1 MLWIFSLTTLCLL
14 SQGQSLARSS
24 WLIAIT
30 SGGHT
35 MLSNHNQK
43 DAGITQDE
51 VLDVL
56 KRAGRPNFNKR
67 LLTRFSSRTVG
78 LLPTL
83 RRTSRPGSNT
93 PVYVWNE
100 EVIEQIVALYDFM
113 ERGQR
118 DYHNRLLYLWL
129 RGYEVP
135 FEPILKLWL
144 QPAEA
149 ALHAITDGAED
160 ADDMLWRVSTFIFEH
175 WLPTWRFSPQPD
187 PTIRQMGIDTYQIL
201 VEFML
206 SAFLVP
212 NYEPDESLLTPT
224 LSIPQKVG
232 ETTEIHQRDHTDTPP
247 PTPSEDAWAWLRT
260 FQEIFSL
267 AQLREA
273 LLQVTGEEWAQ
284 AREDYRTLCQWLHTV
299 TEVLN
304 SVESLNLLSDPDMQ
318 VFRDRL
324 FLLGGFTLVPL
335 VLSARYYGYSCWI
348 DQGITWVNEKLADLS
363 DPEVRE
369 QLSQQLADY
378 NLRQHEQKQARQ

>member
-1 MLWIFSLTTLCLL
+1 
-14 SQGQSLARSS
+14 
-24 WLIAIT
+24 
-30 SGGHT
+30 
-35 MLSNHNQK
+35 MLSNNDQR
-43 DAGITQDE
+43 DAGVTQDE

-56 KRAGRPNFNKR
+56 RRARRPNFNKR
-67 LLTRFSSRTVG
+67 LLTHFSSRTVG
-78 LLPTL
+78 LLPAL
-83 RRTSRPGSNT
+83 RRTSRPGSNK

-100 EVIEQIVALYDFM
+100 DVLEQIIELYDLV

-118 DYHNRLLYLWL
+118 AYHNRLLYLWL
-129 RGYEVP
+129 HGYEVP

-175 WLPTWRFSPQPD
+175 WLPKWRFSPQPD
-187 PTIRQMGIDTYQIL
+187 PTMRQMGIDNYQIL

-224 LSIPQKVG
+224 LSIPQKGG
-232 ETTEIHQRDHTDTPP
+232 ETTAIHQRDHTDTPP

-267 AQLREA
+267 PQLRDA
-273 LLQVTGEEWAQ
+273 LLHATGEEWAQ

-299 TEVLN
+299 TELLN
-304 SVESLNLLSDPDMQ
+304 SVESLNLLSDPEMQ

-335 VLSARYYGYSCWI
+335 VLSARYYGYGHWI
-348 DQGITWVNEKLADLS
+348 DQGITWVNEKLAGFS

-369 QLSQQLADY
+369 QLSRQLADF
-378 NLRQHEQKQARQ
+378 NLRQQEQKQVRQ